1 MPHLPLNIDVRGM
14 IVLVAGGGTVA
25 TRKIGALL
33 SAGATIQVVAPQVS
47 PQISQLEESGV
58 IKVLF
63 DRYHDSHLMNIFLV
77 VAATND
83 AQINQKIAID
93 AHQRGV
99 LVTVTDA
106 PQSGNCIF
114 PAVLRRGDLEIS
126 ISSNGKYP
134 GYAAEIRKLLAHL
147 IGEEYGFLLE
157 TLSTEREKLLTAGL
171 NNTYNK
177 QVLRSR
183 ARELINE
190 LNTHK
195 ERVP

>member
-1 MPHLPLNIDVRGM
+1 MT
-14 IVLVAGGGTVA
+14 VLVAGGGTVA
-25 TRKIGALL
+25 TRKIGVLL
-33 SAGATIQVVAPQVS
+33 NAGAAILVVAPQVTH
-47 PQISQLEESGV
+47 QISQLEESGV
-58 IKVLF
+58 IKVLR
-63 DRYHDSHLMNIFLV
+63 DRYHASHLTNIFLV

-93 AHQRGV
+93 AQQRGL

-106 PQSGNCIF
+106 PQSGNCTF

-134 GYAAEIRKLLAHL
+134 GYAAEIRTLLAHL
-147 IGEEYGFLLE
+147 IGDEYGLLLE
-157 TLSTEREKLLTAGL
+157 TLSIEREKLLTAGL

-190 LNTHK
+190 LNIHK